1 MGSALSRNAALLL
14 VLCVLVPAGSFAQS
28 SDLVS
33 AEKFFSS
40 LSASFGA
47 VKDYEA
53 NLTITQGKTVSRG
66 RISYKSP
73 VFLFI
78 RFDDSANQVI
88 CFDGEKLT
96 VYLPSEQVVL
106 QQSYKKKT
114 PSQIEALATAQGLSL
129 MQRNYSIAYLTGPAP
144 VPLEDGS
151 KEMVVKL
158 KLVSRGTSSYS
169 QIILSV
175 GGAAVRRVEG
185 TLATGDKVVMDF
197 TGMRTNQGVPASRF
211 AYDPPPYAN
220 VIQDWLFDPEQ

>member
-1 MGSALSRNAALLL
+1 MRSALNRNAVLLL
-14 VLCVLVPAGSFAQS
+14 ILCLLVPAGAFAQS
-28 SDLVS
+28 TDMVS

-53 NLTITQGKTVSRG
+53 TLSITQGKTVSRG
-66 RISYKSP
+66 KVSYKSP
-73 VFLFI
+73 VYLFI
-78 RFDDSANQVI
+78 RFDDPANQVI
-88 CFDGEKLT
+88 CFDGEQLT
-96 VYLPSEQVVL
+96 VYLPGEQVVL
-106 QQSYKKKT
+106 QQHYKKKT
-114 PSQIEALATAQGLSL
+114 PSQIESLATAQGLSL
-129 MQRNYSIAYLTGPAP
+129 LQKNYSIAYVTGPAP

-151 KEMVVKL
+151 REMVVKL

-169 QIILSV
+169 QLILSV
-175 GGAAVRRVEG
+175 EGAYVRRVEG
-185 TLATGDKVVMDF
+185 TLASGDKVIMDF